1 MIGKSRMTT
10 IGYSFRDERIML
22 KILSKINTS
31 RVYIDSFDECSI
43 KSSFRDLKINDIL
56 NNRPSSKV
64 ILIDIADVPKRD
76 SKSLSSW
83 SGNLQSI
90 LVENGQSYSVIVT
103 SPVNLDFNNNYSF
116 SGGSALVYGSDL
128 VISLGHGYLR
138 INKNRNGYQDEKI
151 SFEELDLE
159 LEKIAYI

>member
-1 MIGKSRMTT
+1 
-10 IGYSFRDERIML
+10 
-22 KILSKINTS
+22 
-31 RVYIDSFDECSI
+31 
-43 KSSFRDLKINDIL
+43 
-56 NNRPSSKV
+56 
-64 ILIDIADVPKRD
+64 
-76 SKSLSSW
+76 
-83 SGNLQSI
+83 
-90 LVENGQSYSVIVT
+90 VIVT